1 MPDLRPILARY
12 PCLHDDAGNRV
23 QAPAVG
29 LTVRPMVGGLIND
42 TFAVGEHH
50 VLQRLH
56 PIFNANV
63 NRDIAALVPRL
74 RTAGVSVPDIA
85 RADDGEPFVTISAE
99 DGHAHT
105 PPGVWRML
113 TRLPGRTLHR
123 LADPAQAASAAR
135 LVARFHAALLPVA
148 HDFAFSRPGAHDTA
162 AHMAALQTALTAH
175 AAHRLYDGVAA
186 LADAL
191 LSCWHQLPQA
201 PALPHRI
208 GHGDLKVSNLL
219 FDDAGEARAIID
231 LDTMAWLGLDVELG
245 DALRSWA
252 NRSEEHEAVARLD
265 PELLRT
271 AAQAYV
277 GEARPWL
284 TDDEADAIVPGMVR
298 ITLELTARFAADA
311 LNETYFGWS
320 PDVAA
325 TRGEHNLLRARNQL
339 ALGQQVMALRP
350 INPG

>member
-1 MPDLRPILARY
+1 
-12 PCLHDDAGNRV
+12 
-23 QAPAVG
+23 
-29 LTVRPMVGGLIND
+29 
-42 TFAVGEHH
+42 
-50 VLQRLH
+50 
-56 PIFNANV
+56 
-63 NRDIAALVPRL
+63 
-74 RTAGVSVPDIA
+74 
-85 RADDGEPFVTISAE
+85 
-99 DGHAHT
+99 
-105 PPGVWRML
+105 ML